1 MYVISWSYYKNL
13 TKCIV
18 RYQTKSIRNLKKQ
31 LNLEKAREAA
41 LAGDTATLQSEI
53 ASQLGSIEEF
63 NRMNVIQQEA
73 FAKSIGLSR
82 GELAG
87 MLDAQ
92 KGNLSTQGDLVD
104 GQQDGLKA
112 MMSGVSEAEKNANI
126 ERAKQEASIKFYTTL
141 APLVQQLQLTFAK
154 IKETL
159 TGLFTDLVVKPM
171 VDWVSGPAGQ
181 AFIQSLPER
190 AEKFAASIKVGATAL
205 GEGVAKLSNF
215 IKEHPWLT
223 SIAAVSTGVV
233 VKGLSALGALRGAT
247 PLNPM
252 YVKIAEGAS
261 SAADS
266 VRDMFRSKTKSSKG
280 PLTKSGKPDMRYKTN
295 RTPTSSMRA
304 LKMGGTGLKIAKGLA
319 GGAASLLGGLAL
331 DYATTNQMQKAQKL
345 EQSGQLEA
353 AKKARNI
360 GKATDIGSSA
370 LTGAGI
376 GGSIGALFGGVGA
389 VPGAAIGGVLG
400 AGYGAYKNFFADTD
414 SKQITKPNSQYRGPK
429 LTESDPKV
437 IRLLEKLV
445 SASEKGGVVMLDGQK
460 VGQTLSTNA
469 RRLQ

>member
-1 MYVISWSYYKNL
+1 MEAELL
-13 TKCIV
+13 TG
-18 RYQTKSIRNLKKQ
+18 KQ

-63 NRMNVIQQEA
+63 NRMNVYQQEA

-92 KGNLSTQGDLVD
+92 QSNLSTQGDLVD

-112 MMSGVSEAEKNANI
+112 MMSGVSEAEKNANL
-126 ERAKQEASIKFYTTL
+126 ERSKQEASLKYYTTL
-141 APLVQQLQLTFAK
+141 APLVQKLKDTFNK
-154 IKETL
+154 IKATL
-159 TGLFTDLVVKPM
+159 TGLFTGLVVKPM
-171 VDWVSGPAGQ
+171 VDWVSSPAGKE
-181 AFIQSLPER
+181 FIDSLPEK
-190 AEKFAASIKVGATAL
+190 AEKFANSIRDA
-205 GEGVAKLSNF
+205 AKF
-215 IKEHPWLT
+215 IKTAFEGITTFIKKNPILSKT
-223 SIAAVSTGVV
+223 IGLVAGGSLLIKGGMSLFGLGKKDGSSEAAAFF
-233 VKGLSALGALRGAT
+233 VKLAG
-247 PLNPM
+247 
-252 YVKIAEGAS
+252 GAS
-261 SAADS
+261 SVANS
-266 VRDMFRSKTKSSKG
+266 VKDMFTSKTKSPGSLGKG
-280 PLTKSGKPDMRYKTN
+280 AKPASLVKQVKTLFRN
-295 RTPTSSMRA
+295 PKTYMRA

-331 DYATTNQMQKAQKL
+331 DYATTNQMKKAQKL

-353 AKKARNI
+353 AKKARNV

-370 LTGAGI
+370 LSGAGLGATI
-376 GGSIGALFGGVGA
+376 GSIIPGVGT
-389 VPGAAIGGVLG
+389 AIGAGVGGLLG
-400 AGYGAYKNFFADTD
+400 AGYGTYKNFFADTD